1 MEVPAPS
8 KKRKSKEQSR
18 NTTNKR
24 PMELNGKASP
34 KNSGNATLP
43 NKNVQKSVTP
53 QNFQRPRIQDNL
65 TTKNKG
71 LTKTESESTDII
83 DQIFNKAKKNK
94 DMEIVWEQV
103 GAQKQKKAKDT
114 KGEVKK
120 TILNKPSTNR
130 KNIDGITV
138 YSAEE
143 LCIGKGGDTPL
154 CPFDCDCCF

>member
-83 DQIFNKAKKNK
+83 IDQIFNKAKKKQRHGNSL
-94 DMEIVWEQV
+94 
-103 GAQKQKKAKDT
+103 GAGGSTEAKKKL
-114 KGEVKK
+114 K
-120 TILNKPSTNR
+120 TPKER
-130 KNIDGITV
+130 
-138 YSAEE
+138 
-143 LCIGKGGDTPL
+143 
-154 CPFDCDCCF
+154 